1 MSSTKILLT
10 GATGYIGGTILHQ
23 LVVSTEPSLKDVT
36 ISLLLRDGGKD
47 RIAKLETKYG
57 DRVECIPFSGLDDLA
72 LLTETASKHDIIIN
86 AASGFHAAS
95 AEAMIKGLALRKES
109 LAAASQPTDK
119 VWMLHTSGCS
129 NISDKP
135 VTGESHPE
143 REWCDADPDAVFA
156 FEKAED
162 ARSPYPQRTSE
173 LRALEAGEALGVPVL
188 SVQSLIIFGPGEGL
202 FQDAGVIVP
211 IMMRYVLDHGH
222 GFVAGDGTGT
232 FDIVHISDVGAV
244 YTLLV
249 CRIIEGRS
257 AALPRGRRG
266 FIFPTNGR
274 ERVHD
279 VAMRCLDAA
288 FDVGVLPRDGGPQTK
303 EVRTIDLAEAA
314 SLMAGNY
321 TVAEAAWASH
331 LQQKGTVARDLGW
344 VPTFGQEAWD
354 EEFKLE
360 LQAALDGKRA
370 MTIANTLNGAKEG
383 GWYLEDRECLL

>member
-23 LVVSTEPSLKDVT
+23 L
-36 ISLLLRDGGKD
+36 
-47 RIAKLETKYG
+47 LEAKYG

-72 LLTETASKHDIIIN
+72 LLTETAGKHDIIIN

-109 LAAASQPTDK
+109 LAAASQTTDEA
-119 VWMLHTSGCS
+119 WMLHTSGCS

-135 VTGESHPE
+135 
-143 REWCDADPDAVFA
+143 
-156 FEKAED
+156 KAED

-173 LRALEAGEALGVPVL
+173 LRALEAGEALGIPVL
-188 SVQSLIIFGPGEGL
+188 SVQSPIIFGTGEGL
-202 FQDAGVIVP
+202 LQDAAVIVP

-232 FDIVHISDVGAV
+232 FDIVHISGVGSV

-249 CRIIEGRS
+249 RRIIEGR
-257 AALPRGRRG
+257 AADLPR
-266 FIFPTNGR
+266 GR

-279 VAMRCLDAA
+279 VAMRCL
-288 FDVGVLPRDGGPQTK
+288 
-303 EVRTIDLAEAA
+303 EAA

-344 VPTFGQEAWD
+344 VPTFGQEAW
-354 EEFKLE
+354 EQEFKLE

-370 MTIANTLNGAKEG
+370 MTIENTLNGEK
-383 GWYLEDRECLL
+383 